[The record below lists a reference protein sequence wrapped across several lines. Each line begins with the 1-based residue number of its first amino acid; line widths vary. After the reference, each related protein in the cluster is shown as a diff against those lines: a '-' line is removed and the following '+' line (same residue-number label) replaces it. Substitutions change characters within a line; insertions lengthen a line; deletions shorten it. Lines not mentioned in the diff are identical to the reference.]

1 MGGVLSESDVWSDL
15 SVLSPAGL
23 FPFTKTE
30 SIKMDRAVID
40 QFEAGGQELVDAV
53 AGLKTE
59 ELTRPMEPGRWSI
72 QKLVI
77 HLAGADSIA
86 IDRMKRV
93 ITEEQ
98 PLLLY
103 AHESAYVDR
112 LHCDQQSIEDAV
124 ELFRIGRR
132 QIARVLR
139 LLPDES
145 FERAGTHSIV
155 GVVSLADL
163 IETYVDHLTHHLNF
177 LLEKKAA
184 LAKQAA
190 SDWSDHDS
198 I

>member
-1 MGGVLSESDVWSDL
+1 
-15 SVLSPAGL
+15 
-23 FPFTKTE
+23 
-30 SIKMDRAVID
+30 MDRTLID
-40 QFEAGGQELVDAV
+40 QFEAGGQKLIDAV
-53 AGLKTE
+53 AGLTAE
-59 ELTRPMEPGRWSI
+59 QLIQPVEPGRWSV
-72 QKLVI
+72 QQLVI
-77 HLAGADSIA
+77 HLADADSIA

-132 QIARVLR
+132 QFSRVLR
-139 LLPDES
+139 LLPDET
-145 FERAGTHSIV
+145 FERIGTHNIV

-163 IETYVDHLTHHLNF
+163 IETYVDHLTHHLGF
-177 LLEKKAA
+177 LYQKKEN
-184 LAKQAA
+184 LAKRTGPR
-190 SDWSDHDS
+190 SSHDS